1 MMKKIAMLITALLL
15 LSLVCIPQETR
26 AQDDENGS
34 DDEEPAPEPTW
45 WDNLLGVASDIGAP
59 SPQGLSAPGS
69 GSPSTAP
76 AASEAVR
83 TTASWHLA
91 EGFYNRV
98 VYYAFFA
105 QIEVMR
111 NVVGGIARVFMGV

>member
-15 LSLVCIPQETR
+15 LSLVRIPQETR
-26 AQDDENGS
+26 AQDT
-34 DDEEPAPEPTW
+34 PAPEPTW

-83 TTASWHLA
+83 TTASWRLA

-105 QIEVMR
+105 PIEVMR

>member
-1 MMKKIAMLITALLL
+1 MMKKIAMLMTALLL
-15 LSLVCIPQETR
+15 LSLVRIPQETR
-26 AQDDENGS
+26 AQ

-45 WDNLLGVASDIGAP
+45 WDNLLVVASDIGAP
-59 SPQGLSAPGS
+59 SPQSLSAPGS

-83 TTASWHLA
+83 TTASWRLA

-105 QIEVMR
+105 PIEVMR